1 MLTNLNNSNHSN
13 SNNHYDVYGLGNALL
28 DIEYEV
34 TPEFLNNNNIQKGL
48 MTLVDEAR
56 QLELAKILGES
67 SMRKVACGGSAANT
81 LIALSY
87 FGSKAFYSCKIA
99 NDQTGEHYYKDMK
112 QAGLSSNLDFQT
124 HQKGHTGK
132 CMAFVTHDADRTM
145 NTFLGISETLSIQEL
160 HEPALKNAKYLYI
173 EGYLM
178 TSPTAFLAVQKA
190 KSIAESAGVKI
201 AMTLSDPFIAGYF
214 KDNFLKILDNKK
226 LDLLFCNQEEAFVFT
241 NTQDLDSAVSI
252 LKTKAQ
258 SFIITLGSK
267 GSLIVDGSTQEQYLI
282 NPTPVTVVD
291 TLGAG
296 DMYAGAFLAGITQG
310 LDFKKSGE
318 LASKASAKV
327 ITQYGSRLSREEIV
341 KMRAEFF

>member
-1 MLTNLNNSNHSN
+1 MAIAKNAEERKYH
-13 SNNHYDVYGLGNALL
+13 VYGIGNALV
-28 DIEYEV
+28 DMEFEV
-34 TPEFLNNNNIQKGL
+34 EAEFLKEAGIEKGL
-48 MTLVDEAR
+48 MTLVDESR
-56 QLELAKILGES
+56 QTEIINTLHGIQHKRS
-67 SMRKVACGGSAANT
+67 CGGSAANT

-99 NDQTGEHYYKDMK
+99 DDQTGEHYYNDMK
-112 QAGLSSNLDFQT
+112 QAGVSSNLDFQV

-145 NTFLGISETLSIQEL
+145 NTFLGISESLSIHEL
-160 HEPALKNAKYLYI
+160 HEPAIKTSQYLYI

-178 TSPTAFLAVQKA
+178 TSPTAFLAVEKA
-190 KSIAESAGVKI
+190 KKIAESHGVKI
-201 AMTLSDPFIAGYF
+201 ALTLSDPFIAGHF
-214 KDNFLKILDNKK
+214 KDNFLKILAGNL

-241 NTQDLDSAVSI
+241 NTQDLDSAIAI
-252 LKTKAQ
+252 LKTKAKK
-258 SFIITLGSK
+258 FVITLGSK
-267 GSLIVDGSTQEQYLI
+267 GSLVFDGLESHLI
-282 NPTPVTVVD
+282 QPTPVQVVD

-327 ITQYGSRLSREEIV
+327 ITQYGSRLSREEIL
-341 KMRAEFF
+341 KIRAEFF

>member
-1 MLTNLNNSNHSN
+1 MPNLNGFGNNSGF
-13 SNNHYDVYGLGNALL
+13 DVYGIGNALL

-34 TPEFLNNNNIQKGL
+34 TPEFLAKNNIQKGL

-56 QLELAKILGES
+56 QLELAKILGEA

-112 QAGLSSNLDFQT
+112 QAGLASNLDFQT

-145 NTFLGISETLSIQEL
+145 NTFLGISESLSIHEL
-160 HEPALKNAKYLYI
+160 HEPGVKTSKYLYI

-190 KSIAESAGVKI
+190 KKIAESHGVKI
-201 AMTLSDPFIAGYF
+201 AITLSDPFIAGHF
-214 KDNFLKILDNKK
+214 KNNFLEILNNQPV
-226 LDLLFCNQEEAFVFT
+226 DLLFCNQDEAFVFT
-241 NTQDLDSAVSI
+241 ETQDLDGAISV
-252 LKTKAQ
+252 LKTKAKK
-258 SFIITLGSK
+258 FVITLGSK
-267 GSLIVDGSTQEQYLI
+267 GSLVFDGLDSHLI
-282 NPTPVTVVD
+282 SPTPVKVVD

-318 LASKASAKV
+318 LASRASSQV
-327 ITQYGSRLSREEIV
+327 ITQYGSRLSREEIL
-341 KMRAEFF
+341 KIRSEFFKS